1 MGTVFKNMNEDIK
14 AFKVYGIK
22 QNRLVLLPE
31 IVDIHSY
38 NHELCQLH
46 HYIKAQEYKRN
57 KNWFLENNIEEKLI
71 LMPTIMHEHL
81 ESPIYGLTDE
91 QFYRKYRIER
101 EILLFNKKHWIRKQ
115 VERRISQW
123 DF

>member
-1 MGTVFKNMNEDIK
+1 MGTVYKNMNEDIK
-14 AFKVYGIK
+14 AFKVYGIR

-57 KNWFLENNIEEKLI
+57 KNWFIQNNIEEKLI